1 MKFNIEVDC
10 TPEEVR
16 RLVGLPDL
24 TGVHDVYLDRIKDT
38 MTKGISPDMVESMVR
53 NWMPGGGAG
62 IDFVRDLVG
71 GLATGATS
79 AKTKAKKDRDA
90 A

>member
-24 TGVHDVYLDRIKDT
+24 TEVHAAYLDRMKDA
-38 MTKGISPDMVESMVR
+38 MNKGVTPDMVESMMRAWVP
-53 NWMPGGGAG
+53 MGGQG
-62 IDFVRDLVG
+62 IDFVRDLMAGMG
-71 GLATGATS
+71 G
-79 AKTKAKKDRDA
+79 AKKKKD
-90 A
+90 

>member
-24 TGVHDVYLDRIKDT
+24 SAVHQAYTEKMASAVEKGVT
-38 MTKGISPDMVESMVR
+38 PDMVESMVR
-53 NWMPGGGAG
+53 TWVPMGDAG
-62 IDFVRDLVG
+62 MDFVKQLVG
-71 GLATGATS
+71 GLATAS
-79 AKTKAKKDRDA
+79 KAGKKS
-90 A
+90 

>member
-24 TGVHDVYLDRIKDT
+24 SAVHSVYLDKMKDAMVT
-38 MTKGISPDMVESMVR
+38 GVTPDMVEGMVR
-53 NWMPGGGAG
+53 SWVPMGGAG
-62 IDFVRDLVG
+62 VDFVKDMIG
-71 GLATGATS
+71 QFASGAS
-79 AKTKAKKDRDA
+79 SSGSKGKKGA
-90 A
+90 

>member
-24 TGVHDVYLDRIKDT
+24 SEVHDAYLDRMKEA
-38 MTKGISPDMVESMVR
+38 MTKGITPDMVEGMVR
-53 NWMPGGGAG
+53 SWVPMGGAG
-62 IDFVRDLVG
+62 VDFVKDMIGQFASGASG
-71 GLATGATS
+71 GSKGKKGA
-79 AKTKAKKDRDA
+79 
-90 A
+90 